1 MRRAKNI
8 LIAACAAAAV
18 SCSGFLDKYPQTGP
32 SNEDFFSNEDELTL
46 AVNGAYSALYWMS
59 DQNVQYQLF
68 LDGATDIVYIRGTY
82 ANMNT
87 IQAGQSNAQTNVF
100 SKIWTHFYTKIS
112 LTNNILDNMHR
123 AEGKVSGD
131 FYNRIEAEARF
142 LRAYCY
148 SYLVFLYGDVPYI
161 EHMLDWKDCLRP
173 KNKAE
178 EIIGHIY
185 DDLDFAGEHLPDT
198 WGADDK
204 GRATKGAALGLKA
217 RVALYAGDWKLA
229 SEAAGKVIGSGVY
242 SIDPDYGALFTHQG
256 ENSPEIMLAVQYL
269 KNVQINANA
278 KYIGTRLSNGYSVI
292 VPTQTLVDMYQC
304 RDGKRI
310 DKSPQYNPLKPY
322 ENRDP
327 RLDLSIIR
335 PGGWHNGYKFEIH
348 PDSTKTSA
356 IINGEAKRVGNT
368 EVTNAYGTFTGYV
381 GRKYFDE
388 ADLPDFISESELN
401 FILLRYAE
409 VLLTYAEARIE
420 AGEIDGSVI
429 DAINQVRQ
437 RPGVSMPAATMSMSA
452 DELREL
458 VRYERTVEFAMEGL
472 RLFDIRRWKIAEHVL
487 PGKLLGKRVKAHWY
501 EPVIPSFNEWGKPV
515 YPDESIFNSLGDLS
529 FDPSTGYL
537 WPIPQS
543 EIDQNPLLAETL

>member
-1 MRRAKNI
+1 MRLIKNI
-8 LIAACAAAAV
+8 ILCAIAAAAV

-46 AVNGAYSALYWMS
+46 AINGAYSSLYWMS

-87 IQAGQSNAQTNVF
+87 IQAGQSNGQTNVF
-100 SKIWTHFYTKIS
+100 AKIWTHFYTKIS
-112 LTNNILDNMHR
+112 LTNNILDNIHR
-123 AEGKVSGD
+123 AEGKVSEE

-161 EHMLDWKDCLRP
+161 DHMLDWKDCIRP
-173 KNKAE
+173 KNKAV

-185 DDLDFAGEHLPDT
+185 DDLDFASEHLPAA
-198 WGADDK
+198 WGADDS
-204 GRATKGAALGLKA
+204 GRVTKGAALGLKA
-217 RVALYAGDWKLA
+217 RVALYAGDWKLSA
-229 SEAAGKVIGSGVY
+229 EAAGEVIESKTY
-242 SIDPDYGALFTHQG
+242 SIDPDYGSLFTHSG

-304 RDGKRI
+304 RDGQRI

-327 RLDLSIIR
+327 RLDMSIIR

-356 IINGEAKRVGNT
+356 IIDGKEVRVGNT

-401 FILLRYAE
+401 FILMRYAE
-409 VLLTYAEARIE
+409 VLLTYAEAKIE
-420 AGEIDGSVI
+420 SGEIDDSVI
-429 DAINQVRQ
+429 EAINQVRR
-437 RPGVSMPAATMSMSA
+437 RPGVSMPAATLSMGSEA
-452 DELREL
+452 LREL

-472 RLFDIRRWKIAEHVL
+472 RLFDIRRWRIAEYVL

-501 EPVIPSFNEWGKPV
+501 DPVIPSFNEWGKPV
-515 YPDESIFNSLGDLS
+515 YTDESIFNSLGDLS
-529 FDPSTGYL
+529 FDPATGYL

-543 EIDQNPLLAETL
+543 EIDQNPLLAEKL

>member
-1 MRRAKNI
+1 MRHSRTIFLA
-8 LIAACAAAAV
+8 LCAAVMV

-32 SNEDFFSNEDELTL
+32 SNEDFFSNEAELTL

-123 AEGKVSGD
+123 AKDEVTES

-161 EHMLDWKDCLRP
+161 DHMLDWKDCIRP

-178 EIIGHIY
+178 GIIGHIY
-185 DDLDFAGEHLPDT
+185 DDLDFASEHLPAV
-198 WGADDK
+198 WGADDS

-229 SEAAGKVIGSGVY
+229 AEAAGSVIGSNTY
-242 SIDPDYGALFTHQG
+242 SIDPDYGALFTHAG

-304 RDGKRI
+304 RDGQRI

-322 ENRDP
+322 DNRDP
-327 RLDLSIIR
+327 RLDMTIIR

-348 PDSTKTSA
+348 PDSTKTTA

-388 ADLPDFISESELN
+388 ADLPEFISESELN
-401 FILLRYAE
+401 FILMRYAE

-420 AGEIDGSVI
+420 LGEIDSSVI

-437 RPGVSMPAATMSMSA
+437 RPGVSMPAASVSMSA
-452 DELREL
+452 AELRDL

-487 PGKLLGKRVKAHWY
+487 PGKLLGRRVKAHWY
-501 EPVIPSFNEWGKPV
+501 DPVIPSFNEFGKPV
-515 YPDESIFNSLGDLS
+515 YQDESIFNSLGDLS

-543 EIDQNPLLAETL
+543 EIDQNPMLAE